1 MDDTVLTYMI
11 YVDEENNKP
20 SVTIKITGLDYK
32 EDAEYVADQLDN
44 LFNNQLKTIS
54 WSIH

>member
-11 YVDEENNKP
+11 YVSEDNDKP
-20 SVTIKITGLDYK
+20 SITIKITGLDYK

-54 WSIH
+54 GSIH